1 MALEEYMLP
10 CLSKKLFGVE
20 CFGCGMQRSVVM
32 VFQGKLGEAWHLF
45 PAVYPLF
52 FFALFLGL
60 SIVDKK
66 RNYGNYIIGSG
77 AVMSAVMV
85 VSYFFRHPVF

>member
-20 CFGCGMQRSVVM
+20 CFGCGMQRSIVM
-32 VFQGKLGEAWHLF
+32 VFQGKFGEAWHLF
-45 PAVYPLF
+45 PAVYPFF

-60 SIVDKK
+60 SVIDKK
-66 RNYGNYIIGSG
+66 RNYGNYIIVSSI
-77 AVMSAVMV
+77 VMSITMV
-85 VSYFFRHPVF
+85 VSYFFRHPIF